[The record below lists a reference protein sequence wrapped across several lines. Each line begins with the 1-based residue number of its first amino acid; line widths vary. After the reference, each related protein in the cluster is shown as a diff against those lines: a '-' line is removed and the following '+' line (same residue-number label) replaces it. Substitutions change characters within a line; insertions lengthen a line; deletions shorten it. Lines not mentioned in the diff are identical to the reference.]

1 MENVK
6 LWINDKI
13 PMDQKFI
20 FNPYETKSI
29 AGFDIE
35 SFNVSHDAID
45 PQFYIFHNN
54 YKINAS
60 LP

>member
-1 MENVK
+1 MESDREK
-6 LWINDKI
+6 DSRI

-20 FNPYETKSI
+20 FNPYETKSL

-45 PQFYIFHNN
+45 PQFYIFTITIRN
-54 YKINAS
+54 S
-60 LP
+60 R

>member
-1 MENVK
+1 
-6 LWINDKI
+6 
-13 PMDQKFI
+13 MDQKFI

-45 PQFYIFHNN
+45 AQFYIFIITIRN
-54 YKINAS
+54 
-60 LP
+60 LR